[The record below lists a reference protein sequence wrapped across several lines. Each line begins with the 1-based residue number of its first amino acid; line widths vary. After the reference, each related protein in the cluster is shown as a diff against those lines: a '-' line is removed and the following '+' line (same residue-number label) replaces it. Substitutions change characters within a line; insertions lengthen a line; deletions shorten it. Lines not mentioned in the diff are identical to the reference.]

1 MKKSGGIIPDFY
13 ARFRIVNP
21 TNTPV
26 TVKSITG
33 QLYLNKKLLADIQ
46 QLTSTTI
53 SANEEI
59 EFEIRI
65 KPSAYTALVALYNIV
80 KKKEKLTLNF
90 EGNVNSSGFVLPVSA
105 VIVQDNVL
113 MI

>member
-1 MKKSGGIIPDFY
+1 MKD
-13 ARFRIVNP
+13 
-21 TNTPV
+21 
-26 TVKSITG
+26 
-33 QLYLNKKLLADIQ
+33 
-46 QLTSTTI
+46 
-53 SANEEI
+53 
-59 EFEIRI
+59 
-65 KPSAYTALVALYNIV
+65 IV